1 LLYLT
6 LPYQAF
12 TKKIIPL
19 TRSLPL
25 ILHYIPQLQQH
36 FHEFFTE
43 ITSQSTTQNS
53 GLDGVLLL
61 YEKFFETVLDEGVG
75 CAEQAVEDLFR
86 IGAINGLEAAL
97 IEKTYSTAS
106 QVFKL
111 LSSALLT
118 ADSKATKTNSTKSLK
133 RKKKAAAQV
142 ETVSPEARLEGI
154 WKTCKAYLSKQ
165 MKPHVRSCAAK
176 VWAVLLRRA
185 RGQPMRNMVV
195 VMVQNLDDEDAVEGL
210 AAALSEGLKVSIRRD
225 GNVTSHANHA
235 VCTGSTTFAAFES
248 TSDLH
253 ASRPS
258 PAADRST
265 GSSPSRTRSS
275 DDIPH
280 PSRISY
286 RDATDS

>member
-1 LLYLT
+1 M
-6 LPYQAF
+6 
-12 TKKIIPL
+12 
-19 TRSLPL
+19 
-25 ILHYIPQLQQH
+25 
-36 FHEFFTE
+36 
-43 ITSQSTTQNS
+43 
-53 GLDGVLLL
+53 LLL